1 MTMEERKA
9 LEAELCSLARG
20 AGAALPHDAVP
31 MAVEDKAGKA
41 NYVTRYDKETQQ
53 RIFAGC
59 RALVPGAVLIGEESF
74 ETGGALPDPAALPC
88 SFIVD
93 PIDGTTNFIRGYR
106 HSGIS
111 IAYLEGA
118 AVQVGVVY
126 DPWQDE
132 CFSAVLDGGAR
143 VNGHPLQIAGEDLPH
158 SLLCF
163 GSSPYYPELQQ
174 KTLSALGV
182 LIARVG
188 DVRRSG
194 SAALDLAYLAAG
206 RTDAF
211 FEMRLSPWDIAAG
224 SLLVQQAGGR
234 ITDTDGAPLRLN
246 APSSVLAASPT
257 VYDAVLQV
265 LKQA

>member
-1 MTMEERKA
+1 MSIEELK
-9 LEAELCSLARG
+9 ELQTQLCALARR
-20 AGAALPHDAVP
+20 AGAALPHDALP

-41 NYVTRYDKETQQ
+41 NYVTRYDKQTQQ
-53 RIFAGC
+53 LVFDGC
-59 RALVPGAVLIGEESF
+59 RQLVPGAALIGEESF

-118 AVQVGVVY
+118 TVCVGVVY

-132 CFSAVLDGGAR
+132 CFSAVRGVGAWVNDQALR
-143 VNGHPLQIAGEDLPH
+143 VAGQDLSH

-163 GSSPYYPELQQ
+163 GSAPYYPELQQ
-174 KTLSALGV
+174 KTLAALGRLFGQV
-182 LIARVG
+182 A

-211 FEMRLSPWDIAAG
+211 FELRLSPWDYAAG
-224 SLLVQQAGGR
+224 SLLIQQAGGR
-234 ITDTDGAPLRLN
+234 VTDAAGAPLRFD
-246 APSSVLAASPT
+246 APTSVLAATPALYDT
-257 VYDAVLQV
+257 VLAALR
-265 LKQA
+265 